1 MSNRSRKK
9 LDVGITD
16 AGPAWWASGVE
27 PGCERPPWW
36 QTSLDDELEFFAL
49 SVELAVV
56 CGRLMKVGDDVILSH
71 LLEVAELDAHR
82 PGPPEDP
89 WPYTEGLSGDE
100 DYVRLPF
107 HPIFRHCLDAVCFS
121 RRDDYARERVV
132 SLAVP
137 GSSWRPWPG
146 R

>member
-56 CGRLMKVGDDVILSH
+56 FGRLMKVGDDVILSH
-71 LLEVAELDAHR
+71 LLEVAELSLTAPDPPKT
-82 PGPPEDP
+82 PGRTPRACPGTRTTSASP
-89 WPYTEGLSGDE
+89 STRYSAIASTRSVFPGGTITPGSGWS
-100 DYVRLPF
+100 
-107 HPIFRHCLDAVCFS
+107 S
-121 RRDDYARERVV
+121 RA
-132 SLAVP
+132 